1 MPQLNPEFF
10 VSQLFWLVVTFL
22 FLLVFLW
29 RISLPRIGFGLE
41 KPEKK
46 INDDIA
52 AAKELQEK
60 AETIQKILEDKL
72 RNTRTETDE
81 MIKTTSINLQEK
93 TAKELIK
100 LDKNLDKKIHDSA
113 NDIEKNKRIAPKNFV
128 LEVIG
133 KELGADLERLYD
145 LAGKSRDT
153 IPPDI
158 FILLKYIYFLN
169 LSHKK

>member
-29 RISLPRIGFGLE
+29 RISLPRIGSVLE
-41 KPEKK
+41 KREKK

-52 AAKELQEK
+52 TAKELQEK
-60 AETIQKILEDKL
+60 AEVIQKILEDKL
-72 RNTRTETDE
+72 RNARTETAE

-93 TAKELIK
+93 TAIELVK

-113 NDIEKNKRIAPKNFV
+113 NNIEKSKSDSLNQIHDQIYEITKLIFYKITNF
-128 LEVIG
+128 
-133 KELGADLERLYD
+133 KA
-145 LAGKSRDT
+145 S
-153 IPPDI
+153 
-158 FILLKYIYFLN
+158 N
-169 LSHKK
+169 LDVKDAITAVEKKIH

>member
-10 VSQLFWLVVTFL
+10 VSQLFWLVVTFT
-22 FLLVFLW
+22 FLLIFLW
-29 RISLPRIGFGLE
+29 RISLPRIGSVLE
-41 KPEKK
+41 KREKK

-60 AETIQKILEDKL
+60 AEAIQKILEGKL
-72 RNTRTETDE
+72 RNARTETAE

-113 NDIEKNKRIAPKNFV
+113 NDSEKNKSDSLNEIHDQIYEITKLIFYKITNFKV
-128 LEVIG
+128 
-133 KELGADLERLYD
+133 
-145 LAGKSRDT
+145 S
-153 IPPDI
+153 
-158 FILLKYIYFLN
+158 N
-169 LSHKK
+169 LDVKDAVTTVDRKIQ